1 MSNQSTKDDYSLQLW
16 SRSQLRI
23 KQVQN
28 SPNIIKKQLKK
39 KKCRGNRKVQRFR
52 SRCRDQGLNNE
63 TIELLL
69 AFKASDKQIQH
80 QNQEKMI
87 TENTNPSSNDMNM
100 FKNKG
105 ESVENKYTIQ
115 LASLLEEI
123 AEKQRIS
130 SSSSQSKQIKYY
142 RPITDH
148 WKQSSKLLPDYNKLS
163 HYQLMD
169 LISKSLPMY
178 RDQIRQFLTNTKI
191 AHFIQQHATL
201 MCTTFQL
208 KIEEHYWHYLAHL
221 SDTMPIFNWL
231 LEASNDV
238 KLPNSNNSDR
248 TKSKTTIKDRQKIIQ
263 NKLEQL
269 EIDLGVHLEQYS
281 SSLIIENITYF
292 ERSIQITLMAL
303 AIVIRNDLQLF
314 YMNFERKKILLHFDI
329 KDAYYV
335 KLFYDLNP
343 TTEQVS
349 ILLIHYFNTYVVC
362 L

>member
-28 SPNIIKKQLKK
+28 SPNIIKKQLKKK

-80 QNQEKMI
+80 QNQEEMI
-87 TENTNPSSNDMNM
+87 TNTNPSSNDMNI
-100 FKNKG
+100 FKN
-105 ESVENKYTIQ
+105 EV
-115 LASLLEEI
+115 ASLLEEI

-208 KIEEHYWHYLAHL
+208 KIEEHYWQYLAHL

-231 LEASNDV
+231 LEESNDV
-238 KLPNSNNSDR
+238 KSPNSNNSDR

-349 ILLIHYFNTYVVC
+349 ILFIHYFNTYVVC